1 MVWDQF
7 FGDYN
12 TYEQVQVSAAAK
24 GAEAQSPGVTLSF
37 VIKSGGN
44 KFSGMYLRRLA
55 GRRVPGQQRHARSC
69 ATAGFDPGN
78 NKFTRYNDVSLDLG
92 GPILRDKLWFYGA
105 YGYNYSG
112 LFIPGFISEKTG
124 EQVEY
129 FTRLDNPTMKL
140 TYQMIAEQQVRAVAA
155 VQPQVA
161 AVSQRQRSSCRSKRR
176 RTRSRG
182 PRSARR

>member
-44 KFSGMYLRRLA
+44 KFSGMYLGAWQDGAFQDDNVTPGAA
-55 GRRVPGQQRHARSC
+55 GPRAI
-69 ATAGFDPGN
+69 DPGN

-112 LFIPGFISEKTG
+112 LFIPGFISEETG

-129 FTRLDNPTMKL
+129 FTRLDNPTLKL
-140 TYQMIAEQQVRAVAA
+140 TYQMNTEQQVRDGAA

-161 AVSQRQRSSCRSKRR
+161 AVSQRQRVPAA
-176 RTRSRG
+176 RG
-182 PRSARR
+182 DAEPDRLDRDRPGA